1 MFATILLLTWYACFI
16 TAFVAAWKEPTFEH
30 EE

>member
-1 MFATILLLTWYACFI
+1 MFAAILLITWYACFVC
-16 TAFVAAWKEPTFEH
+16 AFVAAWTEPTLEC